1 MVMTVVIRNVC
12 TQKERREGGKTRS
25 TPDQPENSE
34 DHEYLN
40 TSRER
45 LEGDR
50 SFPQTYK
57 KLQQEDAV
65 IMEGLQCLP
74 SVDVSNV
81 CLLPKALLPFEL
93 GGTRSWT
100 SDEQIER
107 RSSHVI
113 ETPSGEVYSVI
124 LFISSCQAP
133 TAH

>member
-1 MVMTVVIRNVC
+1 
-12 TQKERREGGKTRS
+12 
-25 TPDQPENSE
+25 
-34 DHEYLN
+34 
-40 TSRER
+40 
-45 LEGDR
+45 
-50 SFPQTYK
+50 
-57 KLQQEDAV
+57 
-65 IMEGLQCLP
+65 MEGLQCLP

-81 CLLPKALLPFEL
+81 EL

-107 RSSHVI
+107 RSSQVI